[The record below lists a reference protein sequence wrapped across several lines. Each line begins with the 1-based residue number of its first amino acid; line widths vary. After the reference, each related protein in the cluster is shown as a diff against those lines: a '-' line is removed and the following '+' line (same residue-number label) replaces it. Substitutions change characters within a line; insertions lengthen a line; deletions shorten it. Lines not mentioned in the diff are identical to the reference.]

1 MLKSERREEKRT
13 RAVAKTRR
21 KSNIKSIWLLIR
33 ARQKR
38 EAAVQRRPPG
48 H

>member
-1 MLKSERREEKRT
+1 MLKSDRREQKRT
-13 RAVAKTRR
+13 RALAKARR

-38 EAAVQRRPPG
+38 EEKKRAN
-48 H
+48 